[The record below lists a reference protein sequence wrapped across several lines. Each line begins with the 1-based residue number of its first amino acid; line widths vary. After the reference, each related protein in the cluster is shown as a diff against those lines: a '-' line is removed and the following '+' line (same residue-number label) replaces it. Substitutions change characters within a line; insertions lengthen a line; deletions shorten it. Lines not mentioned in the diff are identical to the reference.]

1 VHLPRREGG
10 GIIPKRRSAL
20 NAGIDSEEIM
30 PERKREEEKERER
43 KKERTK

>member
-1 VHLPRREGG
+1 MHLPRREGG